1 MSEKERARDVDR
13 EKYLKKQKKKRKKK
27 ELKKAQA
34 ISRNKRNEVRNSVKD
49 YNTFKNICNKSILFI
64 MGDTANMESILLQK
78 HDIGKNRI
86 LLTLPV
92 VNQEML
98 DNFLNDNPSTET
110 SETSLTSAS
119 DQILKD
125 IIYYYYS
132 ISADSIYDYP
142 EGNMLV
148 IKDFKLSR
156 YNKNNLISV
165 NVRPYDL
172 NKWYKNEFST
182 IDASRIY
189 NGKKLKTFFNLGRDL
204 SNIYV
209 IQDTILKILLY
220 KAIMRKINMEGLLS
234 DIEVL
239 ARRGS
244 FVGKLYQLIAT
255 DKNELHRRFQNEGKE
270 NRELNEQRKLK
281 KR

>member
-1 MSEKERARDVDR
+1 MSEKERARNVDR

-64 MGDTANMESILLQK
+64 IGDTANMESILLQK

-132 ISADSIYDYP
+132 ISADNIYDYP

-165 NVRPYDL
+165 NVRPYNL
-172 NKWYKNEFST
+172 NTWYKNEFST

-189 NGKKLKTFFNLGRDL
+189 NGKKLKTFFNLGRDP

-244 FVGKLYQLIAT
+244 FAGKLYQLMAT